1 MLMKKFTFTI
11 EDSDPKAKSLI
22 NLLKELNKD
31 YDFIHISDEVLFDED
46 NTEIKDELLYR
57 QQRTL
62 QVKEGKDWNYL
73 KRELNNVL

>member
-31 YDFIHISDEVLFDED
+31 YDFIHISDEVFFDED

-73 KRELNNVL
+73 KREL

>member
-46 NTEIKDELLYR
+46 NTEIRDELLYR

-73 KRELNNVL
+73 KREL

>member
-1 MLMKKFTFTI
+1 MKKFTFTI

-31 YDFIHISDEVLFDED
+31 YDFIHISDEVFFDED

-57 QQRTL
+57 QQKTL
-62 QVKEGKDWNYL
+62 QVKEGKGWNYL
-73 KRELNNVL
+73 KREL